1 MVFIVKCLERI
12 HPDDRTPLMMS
23 FLTMSKT
30 MNSNH
35 SDIAAAWIV
44 ALALIAAMVVH
55 VFLPVTP
62 PRLGHGV
69 ANTEAA
75 RVSTNL
81 SGDTTGSDFGLPL
94 SELKD
99 AFRFHFS
106 GEAPAADSGAGISVL
121 PQAAPAE

>member
-1 MVFIVKCLERI
+1 MTTR
-12 HPDDRTPLMMS
+12 PLMMRS
-23 FLTMSKT
+23 LTMSKT

-55 VFLPVTP
+55 VFLPETP

-81 SGDTTGSDFGLPL
+81 SGGTPASDFDLPL
-94 SELKD
+94 SEIKD

-106 GEAPAADSGAGISVL
+106 GESPAADSGSSLSVL
-121 PQAAPAE
+121 PQMAPAE

>member
-1 MVFIVKCLERI
+1 
-12 HPDDRTPLMMS
+12 
-23 FLTMSKT
+23 MSKT

-69 ANTEAA
+69 ADAEAA
-75 RVSTNL
+75 RVGVNL
-81 SGDTTGSDFGLPL
+81 SGATESSDSDLPL
-94 SELKD
+94 NELRD
-99 AFRFHFS
+99 LFRLNFS
-106 GEAPAADSGAGISVL
+106 GPSASVDSSTPPAA
-121 PQAAPAE
+121 E

>member
-1 MVFIVKCLERI
+1 
-12 HPDDRTPLMMS
+12 
-23 FLTMSKT
+23 

-55 VFLPVTP
+55 VLLPVTP

-69 ANTEAA
+69 ANAEAA
-75 RVSTNL
+75 RVGTNL
-81 SGDTTGSDFGLPL
+81 SGETSGSDFGLPL

-99 AFRFHFS
+99 AFRLHFS
-106 GEAPAADSGAGISVL
+106 SEPSAVDPGAGVSVL
-121 PQAAPAE
+121 PQAAPAD